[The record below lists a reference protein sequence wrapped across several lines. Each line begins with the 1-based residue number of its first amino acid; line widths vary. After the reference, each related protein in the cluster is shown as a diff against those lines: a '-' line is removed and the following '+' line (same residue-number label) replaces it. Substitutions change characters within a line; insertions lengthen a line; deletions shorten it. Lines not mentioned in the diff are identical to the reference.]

1 MAKRIVF
8 LPRMDDSGILF
19 HEREVTFDWV
29 AGMSRSQNQ
38 KWIRNLH
45 QSAREQLGID
55 RLLEIS
61 SRSELR
67 LGVELSAFNLQ
78 LRHEEALASVECLY
92 QGSKVFEKGGPFTDL
107 YSTGSKE
114 AKQDLRL
121 KSSGDL
127 IHFEFDSQVWELSDS
142 PNLYDY
148 LYILALS
155 DFCKT
160 KELLEFQGFT
170 DFAYSQS
177 GSKMSHGRSFNC
189 QARSA
194 AIYISLCEQGQLG
207 NYLEAPVNF
216 APGMDLPLEEESS
229 QLNLFDN

>member
-19 HEREVTFDWV
+19 DEQEVTFDWV

-55 RLLEIS
+55 SLLEIS
-61 SRSELR
+61 SRSEVK
-67 LGVELSAFNLQ
+67 LGMELSAFNLQ
-78 LRHEEALASVECLY
+78 LKHEEVLASVECLY
-92 QGSKVFEKGGPFTDL
+92 QGSKVFERGGPFTDL
-107 YSTGSKE
+107 YSAGSKE
-114 AKQDLRL
+114 AKQDSRL

-127 IHFEFDSQVWELSDS
+127 IHFEFDSQMWELSDS
-142 PNLYDY
+142 PNFYDY

-155 DFCKT
+155 NFCKS
-160 KELLEFQGFT
+160 KELLEFQAFT

-194 AIYISLCEQGQLG
+194 AIYASLFQSDQLDDFLDSPEKFISTSK
-207 NYLEAPVNF
+207 P
-216 APGMDLPLEEESS
+216 MPLTSSS
-229 QLNLFDN
+229 QLDLF

>member
-8 LPRMDDSGILF
+8 LPRMGDSGALF
-19 HEREVTFDWV
+19 DEREVTFDWV

-38 KWIRNLH
+38 KWIRNMH

-55 RLLEIS
+55 SLLEIS

-78 LRHEEALASVECLY
+78 LKHEEVLTSVESLY
-92 QGSKVFEKGGPFTDL
+92 QGSKVFERGGPFTDL

-114 AKQDLRL
+114 AKQDSRL

-127 IHFEFDSQVWELSDS
+127 INFEFDSQVWELSNS
-142 PNLYDY
+142 PNFYDY

-155 DFCKT
+155 DFCKS
-160 KELLEFQGFT
+160 KELLAFQGFT

-194 AIYISLCEQGQLG
+194 AIYASLYKSDQLEDFLG
-207 NYLEAPVNF
+207 NPEKF
-216 APGMDLPLEEESS
+216 ISTSKSIPLTSSS
-229 QLNLFDN
+229 QLDLF

>member
-1 MAKRIVF
+1 
-8 LPRMDDSGILF
+8 
-19 HEREVTFDWV
+19 
-29 AGMSRSQNQ
+29 MSRSQNQ

-45 QSAREQLGID
+45 KSAREQLGID
-55 RLLEIS
+55 SLLEIS

-67 LGVELSAFNLQ
+67 LGLELSAFNLP
-78 LRHEEALASVECLY
+78 LKHEEVLASVECLY
-92 QGSKVFEKGGPFTDL
+92 QGSKVFESGGPFTDL
-107 YSTGSKE
+107 YSAGSKE

-142 PNLYDY
+142 PNFYDY

-155 DFCKT
+155 DFRKS

-194 AIYISLCEQGQLG
+194 AIYISLCSQGQLE
-207 NYLEAPVNF
+207 NYLKDPVNF
-216 APGMDLPLEEESS
+216 ASGMDLPLKEESS

>member
-19 HEREVTFDWV
+19 DEREVTFDWV
-29 AGMSRSQNQ
+29 AGMSRCQNQ

-45 QSAREQLGID
+45 QSAKEQLGID
-55 RLLEIS
+55 NLLEIS
-61 SRSELR
+61 SRSELT
-67 LGVELSAFNLQ
+67 LGVELSAFNLK
-78 LRHEEALASVECLY
+78 LKHEEVLASVECLY
-92 QGSKVFEKGGPFTDL
+92 QGSKVFERGGPFTDL

-114 AKQDLRL
+114 AKQDSRL

-127 IHFEFDSQVWELSDS
+127 IHFEFNSHVWGLSDS
-142 PNLYDY
+142 PNFYDY
-148 LYILALS
+148 LYILGLS
-155 DFCKT
+155 NFRKS
-160 KELLEFQGFT
+160 KELLEFQAFT

-194 AIYISLCEQGQLG
+194 AIYSSLYQSDQL
-207 NYLEAPVNF
+207 ENF
-216 APGMDLPLEEESS
+216 LDSPEKFTATSKSIPRTSSS
-229 QLNLFDN
+229 QLDLF